1 MNTRIIRGTTGNL
14 DTVTTTIKG
23 YPPGNTGPN
32 PSAGIARF
40 QKTTSSPASNNYMSN
55 EVSTEEGSSHSNS
68 DAFNHCGY
76 YQDLTITKLETMFRA
91 NTSGSNNIPDIKDE
105 DYEPYEYKVQEN
117 YYTNASTINTG
128 GSKSVNLN
136 IAHLPTSNMSIT
148 FPTTPADD
156 FYLTGTT
163 YTVVY
168 FQGLKMPR
176 TTLNINTNLQVNLTD
191 VSKWWRTSLNIAVT
205 DLYYGAVGASANG
218 AGQIDTHDSEWIDVD
233 DKTPADDYLGQ
244 LSFNTAALQIK
255 GNVVWANGGA
265 GTLRLRRYSRNLV
278 NNTSAG
284 TQTQFEVDCNIANQP
299 GYSPASAP
307 SITTKEV
314 YFGPSPGK
322 NLWWDW
328 TWGNGQITVG
338 SDLVVNEPTKPSG
351 LLSVSLDSSYGI
363 ASSSSLSAPTIQLVE
378 LDVPNMLPEN
388 PWFKH
393 WTCISII
400 SKHSCGI
407 F

>member
-1 MNTRIIRGTTGNL
+1 
-14 DTVTTTIKG
+14 
-23 YPPGNTGPN
+23 
-32 PSAGIARF
+32 
-40 QKTTSSPASNNYMSN
+40 
-55 EVSTEEGSSHSNS
+55 
-68 DAFNHCGY
+68 
-76 YQDLTITKLETMFRA
+76 
-91 NTSGSNNIPDIKDE
+91 
-105 DYEPYEYKVQEN
+105 
-117 YYTNASTINTG
+117 
-128 GSKSVNLN
+128 
-136 IAHLPTSNMSIT
+136 
-148 FPTTPADD
+148 
-156 FYLTGTT
+156 
-163 YTVVY
+163 
-168 FQGLKMPR
+168 MPR

-218 AGQIDTHDSEWIDVD
+218 AGQIDTHDSEWIDVG

-388 PWFKH
+388 PGSSTGHVSISFPNTAAVSSSDIDHTINRADSSATNIEMCVNKSQMLWANKAFRTR
-393 WTCISII
+393 WTTN
-400 SKHSCGI
+400 SKDNPYHNYKNYYESVPGDLQDYSNIGNGSSVGSGI
-407 F
+407 QDKLLPYQFSYVQATSSQKWWNWQATGLIGGNIRCYYDLDSNEG